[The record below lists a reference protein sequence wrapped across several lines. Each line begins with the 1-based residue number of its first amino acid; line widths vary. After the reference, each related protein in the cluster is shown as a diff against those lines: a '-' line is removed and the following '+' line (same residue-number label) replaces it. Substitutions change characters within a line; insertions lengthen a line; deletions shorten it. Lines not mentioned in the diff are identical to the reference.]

1 MRHGILQYL
10 PDHDDAGRSLSWYG
24 EWLEPQLKLLTD
36 LIRLEQTVMEVDA
49 GVGAHSIALARAV
62 GLDGHL
68 IVYESQPKQKSILIQ
83 NIQAN
88 RATNVTI
95 MQRSLTGIRASESDR
110 NDAINVPE
118 RTLESGQVVDRTET
132 LDDLRLERLDWLKL
146 NESARAGELLEG
158 GRETLW
164 RLRPRIFARVADE
177 AASRSLAEHLK
188 LVGYQC
194 WRTSAPLFNPDNF
207 YRHDQDVFS
216 GRKAHAILAI
226 PEEIDVDVALDGCI
240 EVK

>member
-1 MRHGILQYL
+1 
-10 PDHDDAGRSLSWYG
+10 
-24 EWLEPQLKLLTD
+24 
-36 LIRLEQTVMEVDA
+36 MEVDA

-62 GLDGHL
+62 GPGGHL
-68 IVYESQPKQKSILIQ
+68 IVYESRPKQKSILIQ

-88 RATNVTI
+88 RALNVTI
-95 MQRSLTGIRASESDR
+95 MQRSLTGVRAEPDR
-110 NDAINVPE
+110 NSTNDEPE
-118 RTLESGQVVDRTET
+118 HTLKSGQIFDRTET
-132 LDDLRLERLDWLKL
+132 LDDLQLERLDWLEL
-146 NESARAGELLEG
+146 NDAARTTALLEG

-177 AASRSLAEHLK
+177 AASLTLAGRLK
-188 LVGYQC
+188 LFGYQC
-194 WRTSAPLFNPDNF
+194 WRTSNPLFNPDNF

-216 GRKAHAILAI
+216 GRAAPAILAI

>member
-1 MRHGILQYL
+1 
-10 PDHDDAGRSLSWYG
+10 
-24 EWLEPQLKLLTD
+24 
-36 LIRLEQTVMEVDA
+36 
-49 GVGAHSIALARAV
+49 
-62 GLDGHL
+62 
-68 IVYESQPKQKSILIQ
+68 
-83 NIQAN
+83 
-88 RATNVTI
+88 
-95 MQRSLTGIRASESDR
+95 
-110 NDAINVPE
+110 
-118 RTLESGQVVDRTET
+118 
-132 LDDLRLERLDWLKL
+132 
-146 NESARAGELLEG
+146 
-158 GRETLW
+158 
-164 RLRPRIFARVADE
+164 LRPRIFARVADE